1 MIYDKRQNRVKSLSL
16 MCFLICFFSRAFF
29 GFMTWNS
36 QVNWSI
42 SRQCIQ
48 FKCPSPPQ
56 PDKCCINYM
65 LQICNRN
72 WMFDWPLSAKDLQV
86 WSLSWKIKSQDDSMQ
101 NTIVNTHFSQRVAI
115 VRNNAAFQTRNS
127 VKEEE
132 TTADHKCSSLLIH
145 FSCTFLESNVIM
157 QDRYS
162 EIGFFQQ
169 ILGLNLVP
177 RKNGT
182 FRGNDTSLGDF
193 SGNANVL

>member
-1 MIYDKRQNRVKSLSL
+1 
-16 MCFLICFFSRAFF
+16 
-29 GFMTWNS
+29 MTWNS

-65 LQICNRN
+65 LQICNRS
-72 WMFDWPLSAKDLQV
+72 WMSDWPLSAKDLQV
-86 WSLSWKIKSQDDSMQ
+86 WSLSWKIKSQDDSKQ
-101 NTIVNTHFSQRVAI
+101 NTIVTTHFSQRVAI
-115 VRNNAAFQTRNS
+115 VRNNTAFQTRNS
-127 VKEEE
+127 VTEEE

-177 RKNGT
+177 RKNVT
-182 FRGNDTSLGDF
+182 FRNDTSLGDF